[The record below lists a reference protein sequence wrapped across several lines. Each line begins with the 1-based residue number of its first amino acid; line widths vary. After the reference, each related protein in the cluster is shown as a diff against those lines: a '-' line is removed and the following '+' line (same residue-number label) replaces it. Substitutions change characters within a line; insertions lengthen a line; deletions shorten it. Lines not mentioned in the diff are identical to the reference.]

1 MNIRSYAVND
11 YGLVMT
17 RDMLKAICKKYFTE
31 FTEKEYD
38 EDENSFNEVLWDA
51 GLVEHIGNFTGDV
64 TVIDDNGN
72 DMYEDY
78 EAYDADTI
86 YYVATEKFPSL
97 FKTAYSSMDELESEF
112 KNKFSRYLPEDFD
125 YRKHICHIVGT
136 YFC

>member
-1 MNIRSYAVND
+1 MSTRAYAVND

-51 GLVEHIGNFTGDV
+51 GLVEHIANFTGDA

>member
-1 MNIRSYAVND
+1 MSTRAYAVND

-17 RDMLKAICKKYFTE
+17 RDMLKVICEKYFTG
-31 FTEKEYD
+31 
-38 EDENSFNEVLWDA
+38 DA
-51 GLVEHIGNFTGDV
+51 

-78 EAYDADTI
+78 EAYYADTI
-86 YYVATEKFPSL
+86 YYAATEKFPSL

-112 KNKFSRYLPEDFD
+112 KNKFNRYFPEDFD